1 MDWRI
6 RGIRAIRRMITNRFL
21 GKGELRAQW
30 VARFGSPHTIK
41 IDWGTQFTS
50 STWNCVC
57 RTIGADHILAT
68 AYQPQ
73 SNVMVERYHRQLKEA
88 LRAHG
93 CGSAGLAAPQED
105 SGFSAAETLYEVRLL
120 SPGQPQKK
128 PESFAPGAP
137 PPDTSPELYR

>member
-1 MDWRI
+1 MGCEIWQS
-6 RGIRAIRRMITNRFL
+6 AHYQNRL
-21 GKGELRAQW
+21 GHSIHLVNLEL
-30 VARFGSPHTIK
+30 
-41 IDWGTQFTS
+41 
-50 STWNCVC
+50 CVYC

-93 CGSAGLAAPQED
+93 SGSAGLAAPQED